1 MVESCVILLTSKT
14 FKTYEMSSKAS
25 TALTI
30 AVLLLVAFS
39 LYQTV
44 FLQQEVDR
52 LRQSLSVW
60 TTTLVQTTT
69 VTELRTIMQQLYIGG
84 ANYSAIYENVKD
96 SVVMIRVFSSSGGSL
111 GSGFVYD
118 ERGHV
123 VTNQHVVR
131 AGDVYR
137 VVFRDGSTYAA
148 TLVGSDVDSD
158 LAVLRIVNPPTTLK
172 PLKLGDSKALKIGEV
187 VIAIGNPFGLEGT
200 LTVGVVS
207 QKDRLLPTGRGY
219 SIPGV
224 IQTDAAINPG
234 NSGGPLLNMQGE
246 VVGVNTAIEPAG
258 VGIGYAVPSSIVAR
272 VVPKLI
278 ETGKYERG
286 WIGIQSTTLDM
297 DVATVMNAP
306 VQRGVLIV
314 DVVPNSPAQRA
325 GLRGGDR
332 TVSVFNTVVKVGG
345 DIIVAVNDK
354 PIGSMDELLLY
365 LEENTSPGQT
375 VVFTVVRGSET
386 LKVNVTLGVRP

>member
-1 MVESCVILLTSKT
+1 
-14 FKTYEMSSKAS
+14 MSSKVS

-52 LRQSLSVW
+52 LRQSLSVG
-60 TTTLVQTTT
+60 TTTVTQPTT
-69 VTELRTIMQQLYIGG
+69 VTELRTITQQLYLGG

-96 SVVMIRVFSSSGGSL
+96 SVVMIRVLSSSGGAI

-118 ERGHV
+118 EKGHIVTNNHV
-123 VTNQHVVR
+123 VQ
-131 AGDVYR
+131 AGNIYR
-137 VVFRDGSTYAA
+137 VVFRDGNTYAA

-172 PLKLGDSKALKIGEV
+172 PLKLGDSKALKIGEE
-187 VIAIGNPFGLEGT
+187 VIAIGNPFGF
-200 LTVGVVS
+200 
-207 QKDRLLPTGRGY
+207 RGY
-219 SIPGV
+219 VDRRGCESERQASAHRPRIQYPGV

-234 NSGGPLLNMQGE
+234 NSGGPLLNMRGE

-278 ETGKYERG
+278 ESGKYERG

-297 DVATVMNAP
+297 DIAAAMNAP

-345 DIIVAVNDK
+345 DIIVAVDGR
-354 PIGSMDELLLY
+354 PVGSLDELLLY

-375 VVFTVVRGSET
+375 VVFTVVRGRET
-386 LKVNVTLGVRP
+386 LTVNVTLGVRP